1 MCPAVSRSQQKA
13 AALALAAKRGKVKV
27 SELRGSA
34 KGMYKSM
41 TASQLEDFAATP
53 RNQLPE
59 RVTRKSPSGGVRS
72 GRPARLVARRKSNG

>member
-53 RNQLPE
+53 RKKLPQK
-59 RVTRKSPSGGVRS
+59 VK
-72 GRPARLVARRKSNG
+72 KKK

>member
-1 MCPAVSRSQQKA
+1 MPAVSKSQQRA
-13 AALALAAKRGKVKV
+13 AALALAAKRKKIPV
-27 SELRGSA
+27 SQL
-34 KGMYKSM
+34 KGTSKAMFKSM

-59 RVTRKSPSGGVRS
+59 RVTRKSPSRGVKS